1 MINSKI
7 IEDKNAH
14 NFLMALTS
22 TSFAIEGLRRFQE
35 WKELI
40 RLTDEEYEILHKAY
54 EILDREFDDLV
65 EEFHGAKGD

>member
-22 TSFAIEGLRRFQE
+22 VSLALDGLRRFQE
-35 WKELI
+35 WKELS
-40 RLTDEEYEILHKAY
+40 RLTDEEYEVLHKAY
-54 EILDREFDDLV
+54 EILDREFDDLI
-65 EEFHGAKGD
+65 EEFHNAK